1 MDDKGLIARF
11 MTRLLRDAQ
20 VWIVVL
26 SLSFLGF
33 IVIKRSGLL
42 P

>member
-11 MTRLLRDAQ
+11 MARLVRDAQ
-20 VWIVVL
+20 VWIVVV
-26 SLSFLGF
+26 SLVFLGF
-33 IVIKRSGLL
+33 ILVKHSGWL